1 MDRETILVGY
11 DGSAGARTAV
21 AWALEEARRWSC
33 RVRLVDVFEWPV
45 RVGPATTRPQSW
57 PRTEA
62 YRGAERTIQRT
73 VTALADANPDV
84 PVDGLVVEGPPAA
97 MLADLSSGV
106 RLVVVGSGGSGGFR
120 GRPGSTTRH
129 LLRHALCPVLVVPE
143 PTNSVPSE
151 ESEARRGSASIGS

>member
-1 MDRETILVGY
+1 MVVMTILVGY
-11 DGSAGARTAV
+11 DGSAGARAAV
-21 AWALEEARRWSC
+21 TLALEEARRWTC

-62 YRGAERTIQRT
+62 YRGAERTLARA
-73 VTALADANPDV
+73 VSALADANPDV

-97 MLADLSSGV
+97 MLSDLSSGV
-106 RLVVVGSGGSGGFR
+106 RLVVVGSGGSGLR

-143 PTNSVPSE
+143 TDGN
-151 ESEARRGSASIGS
+151 ATTA